1 MGQSTDGILAFGVP
15 LEDGESPWADA
26 GFDEF
31 EDWVMDASGIKE
43 PPAPKDW
50 NNRTEAEKKVW
61 SSFWVAKREA
71 LEEFGVTLENYC
83 SGDYPMWALVA
94 TGSVTTANRGCPRDI
109 DVDKILRDTDGHRE
123 AFQRGCEKLGLRLP
137 GEPRWLLMSYWSY

>member
-1 MGQSTDGILAFGVP
+1 
-15 LEDGESPWADA
+15 
-26 GFDEF
+26 
-31 EDWVMDASGIKE
+31 MDASGIKE

-137 GEPRWLLMSYWSY
+137 GEPLAADELLELLIREPRHPVAGAGDRDAQTPGRAPR